1 MKVLFICEG
10 NIMRSQMAE
19 AFYNSLTGTHDA
31 TSAGAAAD
39 NGVPVSPDVLLAMR
53 DIGIDMAGMTS
64 TRLTQKMF
72 EDADKVIAFPTPFMP
87 RWVLDDPKTEYWDV
101 SDPFYMAD
109 DGTNHIAAVRDDIEA
124 RVKNLIKESEA
135 NYGRKA

>member
-1 MKVLFICEG
+1 MNILFICEG

-19 AFYNSLTGTHDA
+19 AFYNALARTNDA
-31 TSAGAAAD
+31 KSAGAAAE
-39 NGVPVSPDVLLAMR
+39 NGDPVHAVVQAAMR
-53 DIGIDMAGMTS
+53 NKGIDMAHMTS

-109 DGTNHIAAVRDDIEA
+109 DGTNHIAAGRDDIEA